1 MITRLILTEELLNLQ
16 VITCV
21 MMVLVSILWVTLIR
35 LLFLLLS
42 SMEVDQTIEVGK
54 QVGF

>member
-42 SMEVDQTIEVGK
+42 SMEVDQTIAVGK